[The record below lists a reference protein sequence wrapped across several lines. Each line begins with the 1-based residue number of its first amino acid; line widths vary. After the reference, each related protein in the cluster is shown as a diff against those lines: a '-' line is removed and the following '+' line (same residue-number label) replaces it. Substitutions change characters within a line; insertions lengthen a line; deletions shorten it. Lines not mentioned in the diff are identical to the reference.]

1 MQRAL
6 TLLALGAGANL
17 FAVLPAMAQAAPEVT
32 LTRFDCGTP
41 PAPTEVNARFSDTYA
56 YPGMKVQFVYS
67 CYLIKHGD
75 DYMMWDTGQ
84 ATSAGAVAPKVP
96 LVDLLAQMKVTPDQV
111 KYVGISHFHGDH
123 IGQANA
129 LPKSTLLIGTGDWD
143 ALTSA
148 KPPTGV
154 NPQLVSTLDQRRR
167 HGRAGAAGQG
177 RVRRRHR
184 DHAVARPGTRPAITA
199 CWSSW
204 RRWEAWC

>member
-17 FAVLPAMAQAAPEVT
+17 LAILPAMAQAAPEVT

-111 KYVGISHFHGDH
+111 NVAGV
-123 IGQANA
+123 
-129 LPKSTLLIGTGDWD
+129 TG
-143 ALTSA
+143 LRE
-148 KPPTGV
+148 P
-154 NPQLVSTLDQRRR
+154 
-167 HGRAGAAGQG
+167 RAGPQGAAPGAPAPRALRCQK
-177 RVRRRHR
+177 
-184 DHAVARPGTRPAITA
+184 AR
-199 CWSSW
+199 CDV
-204 RRWEAWC
+204 